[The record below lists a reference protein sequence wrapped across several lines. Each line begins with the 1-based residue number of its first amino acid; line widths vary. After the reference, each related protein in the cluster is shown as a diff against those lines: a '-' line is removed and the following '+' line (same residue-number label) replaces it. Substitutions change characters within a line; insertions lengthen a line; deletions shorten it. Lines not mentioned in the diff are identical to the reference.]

1 MLYQHTLGCPGDFSN
16 DNTAIDSHND
26 NYDNHIGQHEEQYTA
41 NVDSS
46 PSTRE
51 LSLIPRRSSI
61 IHESMKRK
69 SSKSMAAGVIQ
80 EQKRQKR

>member
-16 DNTAIDSHND
+16 DNTANDSNND
-26 NYDNHIGQHEEQYTA
+26 NYGNHIGQHEEQYTTS
-41 NVDSS
+41 VDSS
-46 PSTRE
+46 PSIRA

-61 IHESMKRK
+61 SQESVKRK